1 MATIALNGTSINF
14 GMGICAFDS
23 LGTAFSSAKKTT
35 GGLQKA
41 IGNLI
46 TKIDLAKT
54 AAKVETAQ
62 TEAKNAKTRE
72 ETKESS
78 LTLAYDKLDTLINDV
93 GTVDNKVST
102 KVSAEKNDFYKKYE
116 YLKPECEK
124 SLKEKIKDGFKSFCD
139 KVVEIVG
146 GFVEWCKEHWK
157 ELLIGLV
164 CIVIGAL
171 ITVFT
176 AGTGTA
182 FWAAFVAAI
191 GKGIATAALSSV
203 ISGAINAAITYRK
216 CKKAG
221 MSTEMAKKYAKKA
234 FGDGAATGFMLGGI
248 GFGIGS
254 GINAG
259 AVAIVGKTNLLVA
272 HSFMG
277 AVGRTA
283 LFGATTSSLTCAATS
298 AIGYWIEN
306 GTLKGSGKIILISA
320 GIGALTGAV
329 LGGYAGGKQ
338 YQATKALDSS
348 FSSENIA
355 RTKNGQQTAN
365 RSGGKVNQG
374 DNYSEYANYRQQTS
388 HPNQKL
394 SNEINIKN
402 ESIYSSNSSGKSTR
416 LDQTLSNS
424 DGKIVKAFEI
434 KSSESASYNVGQNH
448 YFAENGGKLVANSTV
463 SGDKSVGQVGVQ
475 TLPEG
480 FKIETVRPSNFTESI
495 GVRLDGVFKPITS
508 VKPFENGAGINSK
521 NFLDVL
527 SSVKNTND
535 YVNVTKTFFNDITTG
550 EIVTNSVVNSGS
562 K

>member
-14 GMGICAFDS
+14 GMGIFAFDS

-46 TKIDLAKT
+46 TKIDIAKT

-124 SLKEKIKDGFKSFCD
+124 SLKEKIKDGWNSFCD
-139 KVVEIVG
+139 KVAEVVG

-191 GKGIATAALSSV
+191 GKGLLMAAITGV
-203 ISGAINAAITYRK
+203 ISGGVCAGVTYYK

-221 MSTEMAKKYAKKA
+221 MSSEMASKFAMKA
-234 FGDGAATGFMLGGI
+234 FGDGFANGFMTGGI
-248 GFGIGS
+248 GY
-254 GINAG
+254 
-259 AVAIVGKTNLLVA
+259 
-272 HSFMG
+272 
-277 AVGRTA
+277 AVGAGTIGGVVKIFGKEALLSKSLLSAIGKGA
-283 LFGATTSSLTCAATS
+283 LFGAGTN
-298 AIGYWIEN
+298 AIVSPVSTAISYYLAN
-306 GTLKGSGKIILISA
+306 GTLKGSGDQIIKSTITGVISGA
-320 GIGALTGAV
+320 IFGGITGGVQYKYAEYRISRIEESIAEKDITPFEKGNEYEAAMLNEYENRFPDSVHDSQCRLNSNNIINRQGNSSYTKPDLLVENGNGNFIDYDFKWNNATKSYNQNVLT
-329 LGGYAGGKQ
+329 AGGH
-338 YQATKALDSS
+338 YHVYDTVISHGHTV
-348 FSSENIA
+348 FSTNNVPAGVPFIEVH
-355 RTKNGQQTAN
+355 NGMFNSIFGVPINYHFITAG
-365 RSGGKVNQG
+365 SLG
-374 DNYSEYANYRQQTS
+374 
-388 HPNQKL
+388 
-394 SNEINIKN
+394 
-402 ESIYSSNSSGKSTR
+402 
-416 LDQTLSNS
+416 
-424 DGKIVKAFEI
+424 
-434 KSSESASYNVGQNH
+434 
-448 YFAENGGKLVANSTV
+448 
-463 SGDKSVGQVGVQ
+463 
-475 TLPEG
+475 
-480 FKIETVRPSNFTESI
+480 IE
-495 GVRLDGVFKPITS
+495 
-508 VKPFENGAGINSK
+508 AG
-521 NFLDVL
+521 L
-527 SSVKNTND
+527 NTGN
-535 YVNVTKTFFNDITTG
+535 
-550 EIVTNSVVNSGS
+550 
-562 K
+562 